1 MTSSSLP
8 LKTTSSSTRILIL
21 ALVVF
26 VFPVFEAASQT
37 PEQIRAQAG
46 SQLQSMTPEQID
58 AKLREYG
65 LTREEAEA
73 KAKEYGVDLDTYI
86 QQRSRSHSPSSSQGQ
101 TPSKTAAPLTTDDST
116 ANAPVPSYQTPKTVE
131 SPKGPGGLP
140 FFGYDVFSQPSDA
153 FEPTASGPVDP
164 DYLIGPEDVLRVT
177 VWGQVELQHEL
188 TVDKE
193 GRIFI
198 PTIGQFM
205 VSGLTLQEA
214 TGKIKAQMSRSYS
227 GLNSS
232 RPTTWLDVSIARL
245 RPKRIY
251 IMGEVKRPGG
261 YTVSSYATV
270 FSALYSVGGPTVK
283 GSMRD
288 IRVTRNGK
296 TIAHVDLYDYLTG
309 AEQTN
314 DFRIQ
319 NNDIVFVPQ
328 RGRTVAITREIRK
341 PAIYE
346 LKQGEHLKALL
357 EFSGGV
363 LSTAYLERVQIDR
376 IIPFAERKEGDL
388 ERRVMDVDFR
398 QILTAGKDYPLFD
411 ADSIMVFSILDLRKN
426 IATITGAVWRPGQYQ
441 LEKAPTVRKLV
452 ELAGGLLEKAFT
464 VEAHLIRYNSD
475 EFTRSIE
482 HFNLKEVLADP
493 ARDIILQ
500 KRDEVIV
507 FSTEATEIK
516 QQFVTLR
523 GEVKSPGRYPLFAN
537 MRLRDLILA
546 AGGYTDSAEV
556 LEAEVAR
563 VRKSGLGGDTLALIL
578 HPSLPF
584 EFVADAGIR
593 QGDAIMSPEDPSDGQ
608 FLISNR
614 DEILIR
620 ANPRYR
626 RQQDVVVSGDIMYPG
641 TYSLRD
647 RTEKLSSLLARAG
660 GPTSTSFLEGGQY
673 YRNGKRVAIDFR
685 EAMRENMENDVIMM
699 GGDSLMIPS
708 KPRTVMV
715 KGQVN
720 HPGLFAFLEG
730 DNVSEYIER
739 AGGITDS
746 ASFAV
751 MQKPTGESRK
761 VKFGFLRSDPRVPE
775 GSTIEVFKIPPEP
788 ALESKPIDVGGTIK
802 DIFAILISAATLVFL
817 AIQVKK

>member
-1 MTSSSLP
+1 M
-8 LKTTSSSTRILIL
+8 
-21 ALVVF
+21 
-26 VFPVFEAASQT
+26 
-37 PEQIRAQAG
+37 
-46 SQLQSMTPEQID
+46 
-58 AKLREYG
+58 
-65 LTREEAEA
+65 
-73 KAKEYGVDLDTYI
+73 
-86 QQRSRSHSPSSSQGQ
+86 
-101 TPSKTAAPLTTDDST
+101 DDSI
-116 ANAPVPSYQTPKTVE
+116 ANAPVPSYQTPKNAE
-131 SPKGPGGLP
+131 SPKGLGGLP
-140 FFGYDVFSQPSDA
+140 YFGYDVFSQPSDA

-164 DYLIGPEDVLRVT
+164 EYLIGPEDVLRVT

-214 TGKIKAQMSRSYS
+214 TSKIKAQMSRSYS

-283 GSMRD
+283 GSLRD
-288 IRVTRNGK
+288 IRVTRSGK

-314 DFRIQ
+314 DFRVQ

-328 RGRTVAITREIRK
+328 RGRTVAVTGEVRK
-341 PAIYE
+341 PAIFE
-346 LKQGEHLKALL
+346 LKQGENLKALL
-357 EFSGGV
+357 EFSGGA

-398 QILTAGKDYPLFD
+398 QVLNAGKEYPLFD
-411 ADSIMVFSILDLRKN
+411 ADSITVFSVLDLRKN
-426 IATITGAVWRPGQYQ
+426 VASVTGAVWRPGQYQ
-441 LEKAPTVRKLV
+441 LEKAPTVRKLID
-452 ELAGGLLEKAFT
+452 LAGGLLEKAYA
-464 VEAHLIRYNSD
+464 VEAHLIRYNAD
-475 EFTRSIE
+475 EITRSIE
-482 HFNLKEVLADP
+482 RFNLQEVLADP
-493 ARDIILQ
+493 ARDIALQ

-523 GEVKSPGRYPLFAN
+523 GEVKKPGRYPLFTN

-546 AGGYTDSAEV
+546 AGGYTDSAEG

-578 HPSLPF
+578 HPPLPF
-584 EFVADAGIR
+584 KFVADAGIR
-593 QGDAIMSPEDPSDGQ
+593 QGDTIRSPEDPAEGQ
-608 FLISNR
+608 FELNNR

-626 RQQDVVVSGDIMYPG
+626 SQRDVMVSGDIMYPG

-660 GPTSTSFLEGGQY
+660 GPTSTSFLAGGQY
-673 YRNGKRVAIDFR
+673 YRGGKRVAIDFEEAIR
-685 EAMRENMENDVIMM
+685 EDDENDVIIM
-699 GGDSLMIPS
+699 GGDSLMIPT

-715 KGQVN
+715 RGEVN
-720 HPGLFAFLEG
+720 HPGLFAYLEG
-730 DNVSEYIER
+730 DDVSEYIDR
-739 AGGITDS
+739 AGGLTDS

-761 VKFGFLRSDPRVPE
+761 VKFGFLRSNPVVPE
-775 GSTIEVFKIPPEP
+775 GSMIDVFRMPPEVEP
-788 ALESKPIDVGGTIK
+788 KPVDIGGTIK
-802 DIFAILISAATLVFL
+802 DMFAILTSAATLVFL